1 MVPCPRRS
9 PHIIFTKGEV
19 SLLSGNV
26 RSAPNIGSDPAA
38 VLPKAAL
45 EAGKLLLQVLPKAP
59 TPSGFTSAPI
69 SARSSGMP
77 TLTRPTKITLREMR
91 ASGVRGL
98 LIYCADE
105 PDTGMDAVEAHRPDI
120 A

>member
-1 MVPCPRRS
+1 M
-9 PHIIFTKGEV
+9 
-19 SLLSGNV
+19 
-26 RSAPNIGSDPAA
+26 SALTPNIGSDPAA
-38 VLPKAAL
+38 VLPKAGRQGNDCYKSYLKPQPLA
-45 EAGKLLLQVLPKAP
+45 ASPLPR
-59 TPSGFTSAPI
+59 

-98 LIYCADE
+98 VIYCADE
-105 PDTGMDAVEAHRPDI
+105 PDAGMDAFEAHRPDI

>member
-1 MVPCPRRS
+1 
-9 PHIIFTKGEV
+9 
-19 SLLSGNV
+19 
-26 RSAPNIGSDPAA
+26 
-38 VLPKAAL
+38 
-45 EAGKLLLQVLPKAP
+45 
-59 TPSGFTSAPI
+59 
-69 SARSSGMP
+69 MP

-105 PDTGMDAVEAHRPDI
+105 PDAGMDAVEAHRPDI